1 MARFSRKE
9 FAEKCSMPPK
19 TLEVYIS
26 RGKVICSGKFIDDTN
41 LANADFVK
49 KHLEKAKAKLKEEFD
64 SGKMD
69 EVREE
74 VFIEKPVPQK
84 SFLPN
89 INTKSESKFTKYD
102 YEKEK
107 AALVNEKLSEEVEIL
122 KEKKQRIQGV
132 TIPKEPVV
140 LAFRFNF
147 KNFSRTIKSAIENLV
162 TRYEKNFTPEQ
173 FAAIR
178 SDIVKEINHAQTIAV
193 AQSKKNIAEIISMV
207 MDKKEK
213 GERE

>member
-9 FAEKCSMPPK
+9 FAEKCSMLPK

-26 RGKVICSGKFIDDTN
+26 RGKVNCKGKFIDDTD
-41 LANADFVK
+41 LVNADFVK
-49 KHLEKAKAKLKEEFD
+49 KHLEKAKAKLEDKLD
-64 SGKMD
+64 SGKVD
-69 EVREE
+69 EAQEE
-74 VFIEKPVPQK
+74 IFIEKPTQQK

-107 AALVNEKLSEEVEIL
+107 AALQNEKLSEEVEIL
-122 KEKKQRIQGV
+122 KEKKQRLQGV

-140 LAFRFNF
+140 LAFSFNF
-147 KNFSRTIKSAIENLV
+147 KNFSRTIKSGIENLL

-178 SDIVKEINHAQTIAV
+178 ADMVKEINHAQTIAV
-193 AQSKKNIAEIISMV
+193 AQSKKNISEIIAMTI
-207 MDKKEK
+207 DKKDV